1 MSKTILACDD
11 QDPMRKLVSGVLRR
25 VGYEVV
31 TAESGEECLETLKS
45 LAPDLLILDIDMPGI
60 SGFETCKQ
68 IRETLPHV
76 ICPAIFLTGR
86 RDKKDVQQA
95 LAAGGNDFLIKP
107 FKPNVLEQR
116 VEKWIGQ
123 KVA

>member
-11 QDPMRKLVSGVLRR
+11 QDLMRKLVSGVLRQM
-25 VGYEVV
+25 GYEVV
-31 TAESGEECLETLKS
+31 TAESGEDCLETLKT
-45 LAPDLLILDIDMPGI
+45 LKPDLLILDIDMPGI
-60 SGFETCKQ
+60 DGFETCKQ
-68 IRETLPHV
+68 IREALPHV
-76 ICPAIFLTGR
+76 TCPIIFLTGR
-86 RDKKDVQQA
+86 RDKGDVQQA

-107 FKPNVLEQR
+107 FQPKMLEQR

>member
-11 QDPMRKLVSGVLRR
+11 QDLMRKLVSGILRQM
-25 VGYEVV
+25 GYEAV
-31 TAESGEECLETLKS
+31 TAESGEECLETLKT
-45 LAPDLLILDIDMPGI
+45 LNPDLLILDIDMPGI
-60 SGFETCKQ
+60 CGFETCKQ
-68 IRETLPHV
+68 IGETLPHV
-76 ICPAIFLTGR
+76 TCPIIFLTGR
-86 RDKKDVQQA
+86 RDKGDVQRA

-107 FKPNVLEQR
+107 FQPKMLEQR

>member
-11 QDPMRKLVSGVLRR
+11 QEPMRKLVSAVLRR
-25 VGYEVV
+25 MGYQVV
-31 TAESGEECLETLKS
+31 TAESGEECLETLKT
-45 LAPDLLILDIDMPGI
+45 LNPDLLILDIDMPGI

-68 IRETLPHV
+68 IRQTLPHV
-76 ICPAIFLTGR
+76 TCPAIFLTGR
-86 RDKKDVQQA
+86 RDKKDVQKA
-95 LAAGGNDFLIKP
+95 LASGGNDFLIKP

-116 VEKWIGQ
+116 VKKWIGK

>member
-11 QDPMRKLVSGVLRR
+11 QDLMRKLVSGVLRQM
-25 VGYEVV
+25 GYEVV
-31 TAESGEECLETLKS
+31 TAESGEDCLETLKT
-45 LAPDLLILDIDMPGI
+45 LKPDLLILDIDMPGI
-60 SGFETCKQ
+60 DGFETCKQ
-68 IRETLPHV
+68 IRKTLPHV
-76 ICPAIFLTGR
+76 TCPIIFLTGR
-86 RDKKDVQQA
+86 RDKADVQRA

-107 FKPNVLEQR
+107 FQPKMLEQR

>member
-11 QDPMRKLVSGVLRR
+11 QEPMRKLVSAVLRR
-25 VGYEVV
+25 MGYEVV

-45 LAPDLLILDIDMPGI
+45 LNPALLILDIDMPGI
-60 SGFETCKQ
+60 NGFETCKK

-76 ICPAIFLTGR
+76 TCPAIFLTGR

-107 FKPNVLEQR
+107 FNPKVLEQR
-116 VEKWIGQ
+116 VDKWIGQ

>member
-11 QDPMRKLVSGVLRR
+11 QDLMRKLVSGVLRQM
-25 VGYEVV
+25 GYEVV
-31 TAESGEECLETLKS
+31 TAENGEECLETLKT
-45 LAPDLLILDIDMPGI
+45 LKPDLVILDVDMPGI
-60 SGFETCKQ
+60 DGFETCKQ
-68 IRETLPHV
+68 IKATLPHV
-76 ICPAIFLTGR
+76 TCPIIFLTGR
-86 RDKKDVQQA
+86 RDKGDVKQA

-107 FKPNVLEQR
+107 FQPKMLEQR